1 MPRRCTVQRAGCIEN
16 EAKAHC
22 HDSDNGRHTYEIIAS
37 SESGDAGSPA
47 GHTCYK
53 TQKGMCQAETE
64 AVNRKNI
71 RGTKKKMDKV
81 TGSMNV
87 SIDGRGS
94 QVNKERVNQ

>member
-1 MPRRCTVQRAGCIEN
+1 
-16 EAKAHC
+16 
-22 HDSDNGRHTYEIIAS
+22 
-37 SESGDAGSPA
+37 
-47 GHTCYK
+47 
-53 TQKGMCQAETE
+53 MCQAETE